1 MAAAWRILTTISLVG
16 ALLLAGTGVASAHH
30 GWNHFD
36 ITRPLYVSGEV
47 VSVRWANPH
56 PEVRVRVDR
65 DAPAPPDLASMPI
78 PPELEEIGGRE
89 VLRATRA
96 YDGDQNELML
106 VLAPTSR
113 LESWGMADEVVVGE
127 QVSAVGYVGVDAA
140 QEFRPELLVREDGR
154 AIRQRSVPLQEAV
167 AQDTAQEQAEEQAQE
182 PGAEPDTGSGDDGLL
197 VVAALAVPV
206 AAVLVGF
213 VVWRWRKGRPR

>member
-1 MAAAWRILTTISLVG
+1 MAAAWRILTTISMVG

-36 ITRPLYVSGEV
+36 TTRPLYVGGEV
-47 VSVRWANPH
+47 VSVQWGNPH

-113 LESWGMADEVVVGE
+113 LESWGMADEVRVGE

-167 AQDTAQEQAEEQAQE
+167 AQDTAQEQAEERAQE
-182 PGAEPDTGSGDDGLL
+182 PGAEPDTGSGDDGPL